1 MNVVRIWGGLGN
13 QMFQYAFGRA
23 LARSTGEE
31 TRYDLSWFSRK
42 PDRVYGLAAF
52 RCEVPEFDGRKARR
66 ISRENWLTRLVGL
79 KPKLKR
85 VDEEPANVY
94 DGRLLQLRDSFLN
107 GYFQVA
113 RYYEPIR
120 DELLEAYALR
130 DVPPHVRSQ
139 GNEMAARESV
149 SLHVRRGDYP
159 KLQSIFRLCDVAY
172 YERAARHV
180 AERLRNPRYYV
191 FSDDIAWCQE
201 NLKLPTAEFVET
213 AEPNRPELDMYLMS
227 CCRHNIIANSSF
239 SWWGAWLNR
248 HPERIVVAPKV
259 WYAERPTDVVPEGW
273 ERT

>member
-13 QMFQYAFGRA
+13 QMFQYAFGLA
-23 LARSTGEE
+23 LARSTGDE

-42 PDRVYGLAAF
+42 PDRAYGLGAF
-52 RCEVPEFDGRKARR
+52 QCEIPEFDGRKARR

-85 VDEEPANVY
+85 VGEAPANIY
-94 DGRLLQLRDSFLN
+94 DARLLQLRDSFLE

-120 DELLEAYALR
+120 DELLGCFAIR
-130 DVPPHVRSQ
+130 DIPAHIRSR
-139 GNEMAARESV
+139 GDELSSCDSV
-149 SLHVRRGDYP
+149 SLHVRRGDYL
-159 KLQSIFRLCDVAY
+159 KLRNVFQLCDAAY
-172 YERAARHV
+172 YECAARHV
-180 AERLRNPRYYV
+180 SERVQNPHYFV
-191 FSDDIAWCQE
+191 FSDDITWCRE
-201 NLKLPTAEFVET
+201 NLNLPAIEFVET

-248 HPERIVVAPKV
+248 HRDRIVVAPKRWFV
-259 WYAERPTDVVPEGW
+259 GRQTDIVPEIW
-273 ERT
+273 EKL